1 MRQRSNGSTLWREGY
16 SKMAE
21 ASAAASEDTLRETL
35 LQTARRLVSLGLNKG
50 TAGNASVR
58 LDADTL
64 LITPSG
70 IPPEDMTAG
79 TLVALSFSGSTQS
92 PCRPSTEWRLH
103 RDLLAQRPDA
113 NAVIHVHSPFA
124 VTLACLH
131 KDIPPFNYMI
141 AAAGGHSIRCASYA
155 LFGTQALSDAAL
167 KAIEG
172 RNACLLAHHGMVAVG
187 RDLKHALSVAL
198 EVESLCEQY
207 WRILQLGKPILLS
220 DAQMQEVLE
229 QFKHYGQW
237 RAS

>member
-1 MRQRSNGSTLWREGY
+1 
-16 SKMAE
+16 MAE
-21 ASAAASEDTLRETL
+21 SIPAANENALREAL

-58 LDADTL
+58 LDADTFL
-64 LITPSG
+64 VTPSG
-70 IPPEDMTAG
+70 LPPEDMATE
-79 TLVALSFSGSTQS
+79 TLVALSFSGSSQS
-92 PCRPSTEWRLH
+92 RCRPSTEWRLH

-141 AAAGGHSIRCASYA
+141 AAAGGDSIRCAPYA

-172 RNACLLAHHGMVAVG
+172 RNACLLAHHGMVAIG
-187 RDLKHALSVAL
+187 RDLKQALAVAL
-198 EVESLCEQY
+198 EVESLCKQY
-207 WRILQLGKPILLS
+207 WRILQLGEPILLS
-220 DAQMQEVLE
+220 ETQMQEVLE
-229 QFKHYGQW
+229 QFRHYGQW
-237 RAS
+237 RAP